1 MKLTKKQL
9 TVLQKIV
16 GREQMRYNQD
26 AFEQNR
32 STNKMQRAKIAGV
45 HPCGERFGITDGV
58 LAVLF
63 DEKPDEFVDAERMDI
78 LDKYARGF
86 IEDGDL
92 YLVKEPMSIE
102 ACKRAIAEWKDM
114 KGIGKPTFPQIML
127 STTNENGEYLVSYFN
142 ALLYLDALTA
152 AGPYRN
158 LYMGNSRT
166 IKTPHP
172 CLFVFKLDRKNGEN
186 NWGEPIFLMPCRPN

>member
-1 MKLTKKQL
+1 
-9 TVLQKIV
+9 
-16 GREQMRYNQD
+16 
-26 AFEQNR
+26 
-32 STNKMQRAKIAGV
+32 
-45 HPCGERFGITDGV
+45 
-58 LAVLF
+58 
-63 DEKPDEFVDAERMDI
+63 MDI

-127 STTNENGEYLVSYFN
+127 STTNENGECLVSYFN

-172 CLFVFKLDRKNGEN
+172 CLFVFKLDGKNGEN